1 MRRILR
7 RLWADDDAYERQLA
21 RKQRPTRAHAKQ
33 GGRLHRSVVA
43 RGKHR
48 MR

>member
-21 RKQRPTRAHAKQ
+21 RKQRPTPCAVSSRAA
-33 GGRLHRSVVA
+33 GSIVRSSPVA
-43 RGKHR
+43 STA
-48 MR
+48 